1 MKKLSSKILL
11 SHILVILFLTILIIL
26 FSYRIIKS
34 NYENNIE
41 NNLISLNSAIQLKY
55 KDLITNNR
63 LVGIDSLTQ
72 KIRKSIKYRISIID
86 INGKVISDSDEDI
99 KNLDNHRNRPEIE
112 EAFAGKVGKTIRFSK
127 SINKEMIYVAMPIII
142 DNNIIGVCRIS
153 RYASE
158 SDKLIFELLTNLIQ
172 ISIIVIIITLIGVL
186 YYTRKITKPI
196 DDLSIATSS
205 IAKGDFD
212 VKVQVNSNDEISLLS
227 TNFNLMTEKLKELFS
242 QVISQ
247 KEELSTIIGSIEE
260 GLVSLNSEGR
270 ILISN
275 EMFNKIIETESF
287 QGKKYKKII
296 KEKSFKKIF
305 KETLKSKKGIT
316 REINLKDSFFL
327 TSSNYIE
334 SKNEVVI
341 LFHDVTEFKKL
352 ELVKKD
358 FVTNVS
364 HELRTP
370 LTAIKGFLETLY
382 NEIEDNPTALHYMN
396 IMTRHTDRL
405 IALVQDLLALS
416 EIEDYKTNLVF
427 SKINLYEFILNI
439 IKIFEQK
446 LNEKNLAIMIDVE
459 DKELYIEADAFKLEQ
474 LFVNL
479 IDNAIKYTDKGSI
492 RISYKS
498 LKNDVLIEIEDT
510 GIGIPEEDKDRIF
523 ERFYLVNKAR
533 TRKEGG
539 TGLGLSIVKHI
550 VNNHNGT
557 IKVESKIDV
566 GTKFLIKLPFKQNK
580 NL

>member
-1 MKKLSSKILL
+1 M
-11 SHILVILFLTILIIL
+11 
-26 FSYRIIKS
+26 
-34 NYENNIE
+34 
-41 NNLISLNSAIQLKY
+41 
-55 KDLITNNR
+55 
-63 LVGIDSLTQ
+63 
-72 KIRKSIKYRISIID
+72 
-86 INGKVISDSDEDI
+86 
-99 KNLDNHRNRPEIE
+99 
-112 EAFAGKVGKTIRFSK
+112 
-127 SINKEMIYVAMPIII
+127 
-142 DNNIIGVCRIS
+142 
-153 RYASE
+153 
-158 SDKLIFELLTNLIQ
+158 
-172 ISIIVIIITLIGVL
+172 
-186 YYTRKITKPI
+186 
-196 DDLSIATSS
+196 
-205 IAKGDFD
+205 
-212 VKVQVNSNDEISLLS
+212 
-227 TNFNLMTEKLKELFS
+227 
-242 QVISQ
+242 
-247 KEELSTIIGSIEE
+247 
-260 GLVSLNSEGR
+260 
-270 ILISN
+270 
-275 EMFNKIIETESF
+275 
-287 QGKKYKKII
+287 
-296 KEKSFKKIF
+296 
-305 KETLKSKKGIT
+305 KSKKGIT

-382 NEIEDNPTALHYMN
+382 NEIEDNPTALRYMN